1 MKLGN
6 KIIKLRKEKKLSQEE
21 LADKIGVSRQTISN
35 WELNITKPDVS
46 QIKKFS
52 KIFNISVDELL
63 DNDIRDIIEEK
74 ISNTEKTTNKNSKN
88 IKILLITIYFIILAF
103 LIWVIVYYSTKKD
116 FTNMYQNVWVCSLE
130 FDESG
135 DTITDTYYLHWSG
148 IEDGTF
154 SAIVEYSSTSPTAYD
169 NDCKICFPVY
179 SDDCKTCFY
188 GDTVLDY
195 YNFGSN
201 FSDMITFLEHRKNNL
216 IYRGAI
222 CR

>member
-1 MKLGN
+1 M
-6 KIIKLRKEKKLSQEE
+6 
-21 LADKIGVSRQTISN
+21 
-35 WELNITKPDVS
+35 
-46 QIKKFS
+46 
-52 KIFNISVDELL
+52 
-63 DNDIRDIIEEK
+63 
-74 ISNTEKTTNKNSKN
+74 
-88 IKILLITIYFIILAF
+88 AF

-116 FTNMYQNVWVCSLE
+116 FTNLYQNVWVCSLQHE
-130 FDESG
+130 NG
-135 DTITDTYYLHWSG
+135 DSMITDTYYLHWSG

-154 SAIVEYSSTSPTAYD
+154 SAIVEYSSTSPTVYD

-201 FSDMITFLEHRKNNL
+201 FSDMITFLEQRKNNI